1 MITADNETIEMQCEI
16 RARSDMAIM
25 IHDGHKTVWIPR
37 SEIISMTV
45 QEATAGHPRATLTI
59 PAWLAREKA
68 INTSQADTDTA
79 DLFGGAA

>member
-1 MITADNETIEMQCEI
+1 MADTDTIELQCEI
-16 RARSDMAIM
+16 RARSELAIM

-37 SEIISMTV
+37 SEILSINI

-68 INTSQADTDTA
+68 INTGQVDTDTA

>member
-1 MITADNETIEMQCEI
+1 MTNESTIDIQCEI
-16 RARSDMAIM
+16 RARSELAIM

-37 SEIISMTV
+37 SEILSLAV

-68 INTSQADTDTA
+68 INTSPVDNDTA
-79 DLFGGAA
+79 DLFGGAS